1 MSNVSSL
8 ARAREAKRFQ
18 ETPQQGVK
26 GYALLHRKI
35 KELPF
40 YRTDSEAV
48 HLWIHII
55 LSANHAPA
63 PVNTEF
69 GEMLVRRGEFI
80 TGRNTLAA
88 ETGITGDRIKY
99 LLNKFEKLS
108 MISRISNKKFTRI
121 SVTKYDDY
129 QPNIV
134 PTECQQSAN
143 AMPLAPR
150 AVEEVVP
157 TECHQSATNN
167 ELITNNSISKDIE
180 CPSQTADQDDDEEI
194 RIPRQPAN
202 PDKPKAVRTPYEDMV
217 NAYHEILPEMS
228 AVEIIRGKRKSAMRN
243 FWQQC
248 NREYQKAKGVPFTI
262 ENWRNY
268 LEYIAS
274 NCTWMM
280 QERPNGKGGFWAAKN
295 LDYLVTDEC
304 YTKVKEQRANDR
316 K

>member
-69 GEMLVRRGEFI
+69 GEMLVKRGEFI

-129 QPNIV
+129 QPNVV
-134 PTECQQSAN
+134 PTECQQNAN
-143 AMPLAPR
+143 AMPLTPR
-150 AVEEVVP
+150 AAEEVVP

-167 ELITNNSISKDIE
+167 ELLTNNSISKDIE
-180 CPSQTADQDDDEEI
+180 CATSGKKTVEQKQRLSCEEVWQTLRECVPDARGWNVLTPKRRQLIQKFWREARPIAKQFGDEQPFGMEAFRQYLTYLHASCRWMFESRSDQS
-194 RIPRQPAN
+194 
-202 PDKPKAVRTPYEDMV
+202 T
-217 NAYHEILPEMS
+217 
-228 AVEIIRGKRKSAMRN
+228 GKT
-243 FWQQC
+243 WQ
-248 NREYQKAKGVPFTI
+248 K
-262 ENWRNY
+262 RNY
-268 LEYIAS
+268 EYILSAEIYA
-274 NCTWMM
+274 
-280 QERPNGKGGFWAAKN
+280 QVREGER
-295 LDYLVTDEC
+295 D
-304 YTKVKEQRANDR
+304 DR
-316 K
+316 

>member
-8 ARAREAKRFQ
+8 AKAREARRPQ
-18 ETPQQGVK
+18 ETPHHGGK

-35 KELPF
+35 MELPF
-40 YRTDSEAV
+40 YKDPEAAHLWV
-48 HLWIHII
+48 HLI
-55 LSANHAPA
+55 LKAKYSPEYLM
-63 PVNTEF
+63 TEL
-69 GEMLVRRGEFI
+69 GEKLVRRGELLS
-80 TGRNTLAA
+80 GRNSLAF
-88 ETGITGDRIKY
+88 ETGLAPDRVQY
-99 LLNKFEKLS
+99 LLRKFKKLDMLS
-108 MISRISNKKFTRI
+108 WVSYSKFSIIRI
-121 SVTKYDDY
+121 TKYDDY
-129 QPNIV
+129 QPNFV
-134 PTECQQSAN
+134 PAEYQQITIEK
-143 AMPLAPR
+143 PDAPR
-150 AVEEVVP
+150 RSEEPVP
-157 TECHQSATNN
+157 ADYQQITTDN
-167 ELITNNSISKDIE
+167 ELLTNNSISKDIE

-202 PDKPKAVRTPYEDMV
+202 PDKPKAIRTPYEEMV

-228 AVEIIRGKRKSAMRN
+228 AIEVIRGKRKSAMRN

-262 ENWRNY
+262 ANWRNY
-268 LEYIAS
+268 LEYIAA

-295 LDYLVTDEC
+295 LDYLVSDEC

>member
-1 MSNVSSL
+1 MSNVASL
-8 ARAREAKRFQ
+8 ARAREARKNQ
-18 ETPQQGVK
+18 ETPHHGGK

-63 PVNTEF
+63 SVNTEF
-69 GEMLVRRGEFI
+69 GEILVNRGEFI

-108 MISRISNKKFTRI
+108 MISRISNKKFTRV

-129 QPNIV
+129 QPNFV

-143 AMPLAPR
+143 AMPLTPR
-150 AVEEVVP
+150 ASDEVVP

-167 ELITNNSISKDIE
+167 ELLTNNSISKDIE
-180 CPSQTADQDDDEEI
+180 CATSAARQAEPKQRISCEEVW
-194 RIPRQPAN
+194 QCL
-202 PDKPKAVRTPYEDMV
+202 KE
-217 NAYHEILPEMS
+217 ELPEARGWRVMDEDRRNLIKRFWGKANKIARQFDNGEPLTMEGFRSYLQYIS
-228 AVEIIRGKRKSAMRN
+228 ANCRWMLEDRPDNRTGKVWRRMKFDSFLSEKLYRDV
-243 FWQQC
+243 
-248 NREYQKAKGVPFTI
+248 REGDK
-262 ENWRNY
+262 
-268 LEYIAS
+268 
-274 NCTWMM
+274 
-280 QERPNGKGGFWAAKN
+280 
-295 LDYLVTDEC
+295 D
-304 YTKVKEQRANDR
+304 DR
-316 K
+316 

>member
-1 MSNVSSL
+1 MSNVASL
-8 ARAREAKRFQ
+8 ARAREARKNQ
-18 ETPQQGVK
+18 ETPHHGGK

-63 PVNTEF
+63 SVNTEF
-69 GEMLVRRGEFI
+69 GEILVNRGEFI

-108 MISRISNKKFTRI
+108 MISRISNKKFTRV

-129 QPNIV
+129 QPNFV
-134 PTECQQSAN
+134 PTDYQQSAN
-143 AMPLAPR
+143 AMPLTPR
-150 AVEEVVP
+150 ASEEVVP

-180 CPSQTADQDDDEEI
+180 CATSASKQADQKQRLSCEDVWQCLKEE
-194 RIPRQPAN
+194 
-202 PDKPKAVRTPYEDMV
+202 
-217 NAYHEILPEMS
+217 LPE
-228 AVEIIRGKRKSAMRN
+228 ARGWRTLTDERRQLIRTFWSKANKIARDMDDGQPLTMEGFRGYLQYISLNCRWMLEDRPDQRTGQTWRRKK
-243 FWQQC
+243 FDDFL
-248 NREYQKAKGVPFTI
+248 KAKLYVEVREGD
-262 ENWRNY
+262 
-268 LEYIAS
+268 
-274 NCTWMM
+274 
-280 QERPNGKGGFWAAKN
+280 K
-295 LDYLVTDEC
+295 D
-304 YTKVKEQRANDR
+304 DR
-316 K
+316 

>member
-1 MSNVSSL
+1 MSNVRSL
-8 ARAREAKRFQ
+8 AEARDARASHD
-18 ETPQQGVK
+18 TPQHGGK

-69 GEMLVRRGEFI
+69 GEMLIKRGEFI

-108 MISRISNKKFTRI
+108 MISRISNKKFTRL

-129 QPNIV
+129 QPNFV
-134 PTECQQSAN
+134 PTDYQQNAN
-143 AMPLAPR
+143 AMPSAPR
-150 AVEEVVP
+150 PTEDVVP

-167 ELITNNSISKDIE
+167 ELLTNNSISKDIE
-180 CPSQTADQDDDEEI
+180 CATSGKKTVEQKQRVSCEEI
-194 RIPRQPAN
+194 WQTMRECVPDARGWNALTPKRRTLIQKFWREVKPVARQFG
-202 PDKPKAVRTPYEDMV
+202 DETPFGMEQFRHYLNYIHASCRWMFETRAD
-217 NAYHEILPEMS
+217 HQT
-228 AVEIIRGKRKSAMRN
+228 GKT
-243 FWQQC
+243 WQ
-248 NREYQKAKGVPFTI
+248 KK
-262 ENWRNY
+262 NY
-268 LEYIAS
+268 EYILSAEIYA
-274 NCTWMM
+274 
-280 QERPNGKGGFWAAKN
+280 QVREGER
-295 LDYLVTDEC
+295 D
-304 YTKVKEQRANDR
+304 DR
-316 K
+316 

>member
-18 ETPQQGVK
+18 ETPQHGVK

-55 LSANHAPA
+55 LTANHAPA
-63 PVNTEF
+63 PVSTEF
-69 GEMLVRRGEFI
+69 GEMLINRGEFI

-129 QPNIV
+129 QPNVV
-134 PTECQQSAN
+134 PTDCQQIAN
-143 AMPLAPR
+143 AMPLTQR
-150 AVEEVVP
+150 AAEQVVP

-167 ELITNNSISKDIE
+167 ELLTNNSISKDIE
-180 CPSQTADQDDDEEI
+180 CATSGKKTVEQKQRLSCEEVWQTLRECVPDARGWNVLTPKRRQLIQKFWREARPIAKQFGDEQPFGMEAF
-194 RIPRQPAN
+194 RQYLTYLHVSCRWMFESRS
-202 PDKPKAVRTPYEDMV
+202 DHST
-217 NAYHEILPEMS
+217 
-228 AVEIIRGKRKSAMRN
+228 GKT
-243 FWQQC
+243 WQ
-248 NREYQKAKGVPFTI
+248 K
-262 ENWRNY
+262 RNY
-268 LEYIAS
+268 EYILSAEIYA
-274 NCTWMM
+274 
-280 QERPNGKGGFWAAKN
+280 QVREGER
-295 LDYLVTDEC
+295 D
-304 YTKVKEQRANDR
+304 DR
-316 K
+316 

>member
-1 MSNVSSL
+1 MSNVASL
-8 ARAREAKRFQ
+8 ARAREARKNQ
-18 ETPQQGVK
+18 ETPHHGGK

-48 HLWIHII
+48 HLWVHII

-69 GEMLVRRGEFI
+69 GEILVNRGEFI

-108 MISRISNKKFTRI
+108 MISRITNRKFTRI

-129 QPNIV
+129 QPNFV

-143 AMPLAPR
+143 QNPQPVRLSG
-150 AVEEVVP
+150 EVVP
-157 TECHQSATNN
+157 TECQQSATNN
-167 ELITNNSISKDIE
+167 EVLNNNSISKDIE
-180 CPSQTADQDDDEEI
+180 CPSQAAEFDDDEPI
-194 RIPRQPAN
+194 RIAREPKQP
-202 PDKPKAVRTPYEDMV
+202 DQPKRIITPYEEMV
-217 NAYHEILPEMS
+217 SAYHEILPEM
-228 AVEIIRGKRKSAMRN
+228 AGVEVIRGKRKAAMRK
-243 FWQQC
+243 FWNEC
-248 NREYQKAKGVPFTI
+248 NQEYQKAHGKPFTI
-262 ENWRNY
+262 ANWRNY
-268 LEYIAS
+268 LEYIAV

-280 QERPNGKGGFWAAKN
+280 QERPNGKGGFWQAKN